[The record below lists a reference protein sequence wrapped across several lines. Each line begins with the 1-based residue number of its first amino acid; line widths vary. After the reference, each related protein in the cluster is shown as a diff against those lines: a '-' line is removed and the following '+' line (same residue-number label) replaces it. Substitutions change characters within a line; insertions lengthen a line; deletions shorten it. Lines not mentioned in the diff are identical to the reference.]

1 MHMLM
6 SYESGRRTEA
16 LVMSATR
23 DTMRVIVPH
32 KNETFELR
40 HVDGAWLAEN
50 GEKVEIE
57 ALVTD
62 GRMARPVSRA
72 LTATQ

>member
-1 MHMLM
+1 
-6 SYESGRRTEA
+6 
-16 LVMSATR
+16 
-23 DTMRVIVPH
+23 MRVIVPH

-40 HVDGAWLAEN
+40 HVDGVWQTEN
-50 GEKVEIE
+50 GEKIEIE

-72 LTATQ
+72 MSATQ

>member
-1 MHMLM
+1 
-6 SYESGRRTEA
+6 
-16 LVMSATR
+16 
-23 DTMRVIVPH
+23 VIVPH

-40 HVDGAWLAEN
+40 HVDGVWQTEN
-50 GEKVEIE
+50 GEKIEIE

-72 LTATQ
+72 MTATQ

>member
-16 LVMSATR
+16 LIMSATR
-23 DTMRVIVPH
+23 DSMRVIVPH

-40 HVDGAWLAEN
+40 QVNGAWLTEK
-50 GEKVEIE
+50 GERVEIE
-57 ALVTD
+57 AIVSD
-62 GRMARPVSRA
+62 GRMARPISRA